1 MDLNT
6 EDSAGL
12 REVYQSHHID
22 GSEIRLLV
30 LRPGDGTAVVACD
43 LITVSLDDNPIYEA
57 LSYVWGDASKQTYVE
72 LCGQQASVTINLEA
86 ALRAFRLKDCDRTI
100 WVDALC
106 INQRYIDERNDQIRI
121 MGRIYEDAKS
131 CIVWLG
137 EGSKQTDLA
146 IDAMKEFTKDP
157 NSHWIPKTIIVSGYA
172 QEVNLEFLGSYFLG
186 LIELFGLPW
195 WFRVWVSFIPP
206 LITRIFQNSPENF
219 QRKFLWSALLLKKF
233 LKVRVREKKH
243 LRFGY

>member
-6 EDSAGL
+6 EDGAGL
-12 REVYQSHHID
+12 QEVYQSRHID

-30 LRPGDGTAVVACD
+30 LRPGDGTAAVACD

-57 LSYVWGDASKQTYVE
+57 LSYVWGDASVRTYVE
-72 LCGQQASVTINLEA
+72 LCGQLASVTINLEA

-100 WVDALC
+100 WADALC
-106 INQRYIDERNDQIRI
+106 INQRDICERNDQVRM

-157 NSHWIPKTIIVSGYA
+157 NPHWIPKTIVISGQA
-172 QEVNLEFLGSYFLG
+172 QEVNLEFLKSYFSG
-186 LIELFGLPW
+186 LNELFGLPW
-195 WFRVWVSFIPP
+195 WFRVWVSFIP
-206 LITRIFQNSPENF
+206 LLSTRT
-219 QRKFLWSALLLKKF
+219 LA
-233 LKVRVREKKH
+233 
-243 LRFGY
+243 